1 MITFSVKAESLF
13 SLADI
18 LEELVN
24 KIDEHLNFENE
35 VQEVIEY
42 DEDGYYYNEEEDEL
56 YWVDFATGE
65 EFYYDEELDAWVEC
79 DETVEFLE
87 EDEEES
93 ELDIEADFE

>member
-1 MITFSVKAESLF
+1 MITFSVKTESLF
-13 SLADI
+13 NLANI
-18 LEELVN
+18 LEELVD
-24 KIDEHLNFENE
+24 KIDEHLNSQNE

-87 EDEEES
+87 EDEES
-93 ELDIEADFE
+93 ELDIETDFE